1 MGTSVIG
8 VDSAL
13 ELYDLS
19 LLPHSR
25 GLGELLGER
34 HLLGPWRPGLGT
46 AECPRVKDINDLE
59 NSSF

>member
-1 MGTSVIG
+1 MGASVIG

-25 GLGELLGER
+25 GLGELSGER

-46 AECPRVKDINDLE
+46 AECPRVKDINNLE

>member
-1 MGTSVIG
+1 MKGGWGTSVIH

-34 HLLGPWRPGLGT
+34 HLGPWRPGLGT
-46 AECPRVKDINDLE
+46 AECPRVKRHKQ
-59 NSSF
+59 S